1 MHNRAYEGGAIGA
14 IAAIL
19 YLIVARNFDDAKR
32 TSSKQEILK

>member
-19 YLIVARNFDDAKR
+19 YLIVTRNFDDAKR